1 MLLHHERARALT
13 RPGSPTVDPFKSLLI
28 VDSQRMW
35 WYGFMKDMK
44 RRRECGE
51 TLAESVRSLDNY
63 VLSAIQ
69 SLHGMGKAGVFRSK
83 TISQMQEITETM
95 DFVEVCATDEDSI
108 RSTME
113 ARRRLVSPSRG
124 YDTVY
129 TSWDAFT
136 HFFSDINH
144 SFRLNSANLV
154 VCIELMISMLLHKF
168 GGTNDT
174 W

>member
-1 MLLHHERARALT
+1 
-13 RPGSPTVDPFKSLLI
+13 VDPFKSLLI

-35 WYGFMKDMK
+35 WYGFTKDMK

-51 TLAESVRSLDNY
+51 SLAESVRSLENY

-83 TISQMQEITETM
+83 TIAQMQEILDTM
-95 DFVEVCATDEDSI
+95 EFVEVCVTDDDSI
-108 RSTME
+108 RKQME
-113 ARRRLVSPSRG
+113 ERASVVSPSRA
-124 YDTVY
+124 YDSVY
-129 TSWDAFT
+129 TSWDAFMY
-136 HFFSDINH
+136 FFAEINN
-144 SFRLNSANLV
+144 SFRLNPANLV
-154 VCIELMISMLLHKF
+154 CCVELMVSMLLHKF